1 MEILA
6 GPAASVREAKRL
18 IQAGADGIVAGTGC
32 DVGGDP
38 AAPQAV
44 ALGRG
49 EATMVY
55 EVRADLH
62 GTRTWKS
69 CFFWQNWDKLWEHD
83 GEMVEQLWFMF
94 SQIKLSGK
102 EPLGIKRGNGN
113 EQLLNGQI
121 ISNHFQVGTV
131 TPSVGVKVAS

>member
-1 MEILA
+1 
-6 GPAASVREAKRL
+6 
-18 IQAGADGIVAGTGC
+18 
-32 DVGGDP
+32 
-38 AAPQAV
+38 
-44 ALGRG
+44 
-49 EATMVY
+49 
-55 EVRADLH
+55 
-62 GTRTWKS
+62 
-69 CFFWQNWDKLWEHD
+69 
-83 GEMVEQLWFMF
+83 MVEQLWFMF

>member
-1 MEILA
+1 MDLLA

-55 EVRADLH
+55 EVRADLKVVP
-62 GTRTWKS
+62 GKVV
-69 CFFWQNWDKLWEHD
+69 FLGQNWDKLWEDD

-94 SQIKLSGK
+94 SEIRLSGK

-121 ISNHFQVGTV
+121 ISNHFQVSTV

>member
-1 MEILA
+1 
-6 GPAASVREAKRL
+6 
-18 IQAGADGIVAGTGC
+18 
-32 DVGGDP
+32 
-38 AAPQAV
+38 
-44 ALGRG
+44 
-49 EATMVY
+49 MVL
-55 EVRADLH
+55 VP
-62 GTRTWKS
+62 GKVV
-69 CFFWQNWDKLWEHD
+69 FFWQNWDKLWEHD

>member
-1 MEILA
+1 MIMYCILSTSSLHLRIQRLKVSYPAVDILA

-38 AAPQAV
+38 QAPVAT

-55 EVRADLH
+55 EVGVVGCRW
-62 GTRTWKS
+62 G
-69 CFFWQNWDKLWEHD
+69 
-83 GEMVEQLWFMF
+83 LWFLRKFVKF
-94 SQIKLSGK
+94 SDCKQQPCRMSVMTAIQTWPVA
-102 EPLGIKRGNGN
+102 EFAT
-113 EQLLNGQI
+113 I
-121 ISNHFQVGTV
+121 IYQTIYQFSI
-131 TPSVGVKVAS
+131 